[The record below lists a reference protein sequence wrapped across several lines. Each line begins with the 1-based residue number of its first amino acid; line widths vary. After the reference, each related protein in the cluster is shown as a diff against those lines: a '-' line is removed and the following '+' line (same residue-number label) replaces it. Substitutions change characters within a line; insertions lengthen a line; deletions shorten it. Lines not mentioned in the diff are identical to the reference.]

1 MQDAGLGI
9 KKIGDKWRLE
19 IRDWKTA
26 SSNEFENYFDK
37 SEESV
42 TVERRYKTI
51 LVWLRNFVN
60 LNRGFESIWTK
71 MIDSLYNNSNN
82 IKHQ

>member
-1 MQDAGLGI
+1 MRDLQFVLHTYQ
-9 KKIGDKWRLE
+9 WRSNLTQSV
-19 IRDWKTA
+19 IPTA
-26 SSNEFENYFDK
+26 PKNEFENYFDK

-60 LNRGFESIWTK
+60 LNRGFVSI
-71 MIDSLYNNSNN
+71 
-82 IKHQ
+82 